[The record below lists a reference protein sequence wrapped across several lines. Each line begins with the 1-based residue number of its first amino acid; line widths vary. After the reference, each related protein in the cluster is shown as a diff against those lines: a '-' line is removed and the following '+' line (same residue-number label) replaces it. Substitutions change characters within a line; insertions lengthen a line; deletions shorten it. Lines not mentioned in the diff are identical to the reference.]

1 MGTLLRII
9 SGILFAATAVLIML
23 GAIALWYLA
32 FEDFLWCVL
41 AALMTAFGGGITA
54 WAATVLGMMK
64 QIAAQLCAENR
75 PSDHGLDDAADE
87 LNAEDVTDD
96 GDVDDEELIVLLGST
111 AGT

>member
-75 PSDHGLDDAADE
+75 PSDHGSDDAADE
-87 LNAEDVTDD
+87 LNAEDATDG
-96 GDVDDEELIVLLGST
+96 GDVDDEELTVLLGST
-111 AGT
+111 EGT